1 MSIST
6 KLSSEQMLAR
16 FTQIS
21 EEIQLRQTKVS
32 TGREITEAAEKPL
45 EAVKLSALEEG
56 LTQLGGFEKNV
67 GVAQSRLSLGDTVLK
82 SVDEYF
88 ARLKEIS
95 VSANSG
101 EKAAIDKVAFKI
113 EVSQIRDA
121 LVDLANTQTSG
132 GQALFGGYSTDI
144 TPFSEDSNGQVQ
156 YRGDGGLHTLAA
168 SETMRLPTSINGG
181 SAFMNVE
188 TADGIE
194 SIFDIV
200 DSFEAALATQAS
212 TNKTLSSTQGNGLS
226 LNFNGDRT
234 PRDWSFT
241 LQGPEGSAV
250 TITASQVVGGSNTRL
265 IEAINEH
272 TAATGVTASN
282 DNTNGRLKLV
292 ATGQQAPGDIE
303 LSNLNIEGVTLASRT
318 PQFTITDSDGTTMVP
333 VAQSLNV
340 HLDKITKAGED
351 IAISRTTVGA
361 RLQRANDQET
371 ALQTRSVAFEADVNE
386 LASADLEKTIVEMN
400 TLMLMRDVARQ
411 AYSRI
416 SQGSLFDFIK

>member
-56 LTQLGGFEKNV
+56 LTQLRGFEKNV
-67 GVAQSRLSLGDTVLK
+67 EVAQSRLSLGDTVLQ
-82 SVDEYF
+82 SADERF
-88 ARLKEIS
+88 ARLAQIA

-101 EKAAIDKVAFKI
+101 KHEVDKAALRI
-113 EVSQIRDA
+113 EVSQIREA
-121 LVDLANTQTSG
+121 LVDLANTKTSG

-144 TPFSEDSNGQVQ
+144 TPFSEDSNGRVQ
-156 YRGDGGLHTLAA
+156 YRGDGGLHTMAT

-181 SAFMNVE
+181 MAFMNVE

-194 SIFDIV
+194 SIFDII
-200 DSFEAALATQAS
+200 DSFEAAIATES
-212 TNKTLSSTQGNGLS
+212 TTVETLSNTQDNGLS

-241 LQGPEGSAV
+241 LEGKLGLSPI
-250 TITASQVVGGSNTRL
+250 ITVLEVVGGSNTRL
-265 IEAINEH
+265 IEAINEY
-272 TAATGVTASN
+272 TSDTGVIASEGE
-282 DNTNGRLKLV
+282 NGELDLDEV
-292 ATGQQAPGDIE
+292 GGQTPAGGIE
-303 LSNLNIEGVTLASRT
+303 LSNLNIEGVTLASNP
-318 PQFTITDSDGTTMVP
+318 PQFTITDGDRKPMVP

-340 HLDKITKAGED
+340 HLDKIKEAGEN

-371 ALQTRSVAFEADVNE
+371 LLQTRSLALEVDVNE
-386 LASADLEKTIVEMN
+386 LGSADLTKLAVEIKAL
-400 TLMLMRDVARQ
+400 TLMSDAAMLT
-411 AYSRI
+411 YSRI

>member
-56 LTQLGGFEKNV
+56 LTQLRGFEKNV
-67 GVAQSRLSLGDTVLK
+67 EVAQSRLSLGDTVLQ
-82 SVDEYF
+82 SADERF
-88 ARLKEIS
+88 ARLVQIA
-95 VSANSG
+95 VSANSDVQAG
-101 EKAAIDKVAFKI
+101 VDKAALRI
-113 EVSQIRDA
+113 EVSQIREA
-121 LVDLANTQTSG
+121 LVDLANTKTSG

-144 TPFSEDSNGQVQ
+144 TPFSEDSNGRVQ
-156 YRGDGGLHTLAA
+156 YRGDGGLHTMAT

-181 SAFMNVE
+181 MAFMNVE

-194 SIFDIV
+194 SIFDII
-200 DSFEAALATQAS
+200 DSFEAAIATESS
-212 TNKTLSSTQGNGLS
+212 TVKTLSNTQGNGLS

-241 LQGPEGSAV
+241 LQGPSGLSPI
-250 TITASQVVGGSNTRL
+250 ITVLEVVGGSNTRL
-265 IEAINEH
+265 IEAINEY
-272 TAATGVTASN
+272 TSDTGVIASEGE
-282 DNTNGRLKLV
+282 NGELDLDEV
-292 ATGQQAPGDIE
+292 GGLTPAGGIE
-303 LSNLNIEGVTLASRT
+303 LSNLNIEGVTLASNP
-318 PQFTITDSDGTTMVP
+318 PQFTITDGDRKPMVP

-340 HLDKITKAGED
+340 HIDKIKEAGEN

-371 ALQTRSVAFEADVNE
+371 LLQTRSLALEVDVNE
-386 LASADLEKTIVEMN
+386 LGSADLTKLAVEIKAL
-400 TLMLMRDVARQ
+400 TLMSDAAMLT
-411 AYSRI
+411 YSRI